1 MVLEQFC
8 RFSDLKESRIVQ
20 SHAQLRRL
28 QETEGFPR
36 GRLIGPNTRVWTVS
50 EINTWLEGRPT
61 EQSACALERAAKSIA
76 ARKKAQGRSIS
87 PSRQMLGGGAV

>member
-1 MVLEQFC
+1 VLEQFC
-8 RFSDLKESRIVQ
+8 RFNDLKKKRIVE

-36 GRLIGPNTRVWTVS
+36 GKLLGPNTRVWTIS
-50 EINTWLEGRPT
+50 EINKWLESRPT
-61 EQSACALERAAKSIA
+61 EQSICVERTAKSIA

-87 PSRQMLGGGAV
+87 RPVAPTEGGAA